1 MSSSRALSCSVS
13 KCHDRCV
20 CVLPPRYGAVT
31 SVENRAVVSEFL
43 QRLIFGEG
51 FAGASS
57 PPALR
62 GLPIVHFEVH
72 SARTA
77 ELMIDLLYLTKVGP

>member
-1 MSSSRALSCSVS
+1 ML
-13 KCHDRCV
+13 
-20 CVLPPRYGAVT
+20 PRYGAVT
-31 SVENRAVVSEFL
+31 SVENRSVVSEFL

-51 FAGASS
+51 FSGASS
-57 PPALR
+57 PSALQ
-62 GLPIVHFEVH
+62 GLPVVHFEVH